1 MVTTETP
8 GRTPGQ
14 TPAQTADQ
22 SAGARKV
29 LGIPATAVRR
39 ARKSAASTPGRLF
52 VIGVGLVVLAL
63 LTGVVGALSLR
74 QKDDTVDNLIEHREP
89 LATASQ
95 EIYRALSDADAT
107 AASAFLAGGTPP
119 VALRERYEVDIASA
133 GANLAEASADVGG
146 VTEAEQQVNDL
157 AKELPVYTG
166 LVETARAYN
175 RQGYPAG
182 AAYLREASGLMR
194 SKILPA
200 AETLYAIDFE
210 RLVAEQEEARS
221 VPWVTLLLVVALL
234 VALVATQ
241 RYLTRRT
248 NRLLNV
254 GLLVATI
261 AVALSLIWGT
271 ASLWI
276 ASSKVAAG
284 EDNGTQQV
292 ESVVQARIV
301 ALKLRANET
310 LTLVARGDGG
320 EYEEEWK
327 KLSKQIT
334 GDSDANLL
342 VRAESLAANEEA
354 ATAIRDARR
363 NAEDWMAAHAKVR
376 EKDAGGNYEG
386 AVKVA
391 IGDERDSA
399 ATMFS
404 RLDANLFEA
413 LKHGREQ
420 FAAETS
426 SASNAMLALAPGF
439 AVLALL
445 AAVGVTM
452 GIRERLQEYR

>member
-1 MVTTETP
+1 MVTTAPPE
-8 GRTPGQ
+8 Q
-14 TPAQTADQ
+14 TDEQ
-22 SAGARKV
+22 SAGARRV
-29 LGIPATAVRR
+29 LGIPATVVRR

-63 LTGVVGALSLR
+63 LTGVVGALSLQ
-74 QKDDTVDNLIEHREP
+74 QKDSTVDNLIEHREP
-89 LATASQ
+89 LAAASQ

-107 AASAFLAGGTPP
+107 AASAFLSGGTPP
-119 VALRERYEVDIASA
+119 AALRERYEVDIASA

-146 VTEAEQQVNDL
+146 VTEAEKQVNSL

-200 AETLYAIDFE
+200 AEKLYAIDFE
-210 RLVAEQEEARS
+210 RLAAEQEEARS
-221 VPWVTLLLVVALL
+221 VPWVTLALVVALIA
-234 VALVATQ
+234 ALVATQ
-241 RYLTRRT
+241 RFLTRRT

-254 GLLVATI
+254 GLGVATI
-261 AVALSLIWGT
+261 AVVLSLIWGT
-271 ASLWI
+271 AALWI
-276 ASSKVAAG
+276 SSVNVANG

-327 KLSKQIT
+327 ELSTKIT
-334 GDSDANLL
+334 GDTDENLL
-342 VRAESLAANEEA
+342 ARAESLAANEEA
-354 ATAIRDARR
+354 AAAIREARE
-363 NAEDWMAAHAKVR
+363 NAEAWMAAHAKIR
-376 EKDAGGNYEG
+376 EEDAGGDYEK
-386 AVKVA
+386 AVTLA
-391 IGDERDSA
+391 IGDEKGSA
-399 ATMFS
+399 ATIFS
-404 RLDANLFEA
+404 KLDANLFEA

-426 SASNAMLALAPGF
+426 SASNAMLGLAPGF